1 MKNENGLVFVSVTVT
16 IALFIVL
23 GFGLVAI
30 AGNDLFWVD
39 RQRSSAQAFAIA
51 EGGLAVAMA
60 EIERNPNWR
69 PGSESFDLGNG
80 SYRLSIEDLG
90 SGRYL
95 LVSEGTVRGVT
106 ERVSMDF
113 RSMAFGFDYHG
124 NIGVGGLIVP
134 TQRQITFAGDSWVNG
149 DIRLGGQSK
158 IDTPGNTVI
167 DIYYTGINYTG
178 ADKWGNTAYLRK
190 VPQISWSRP
199 SLEHYQSQSHVV
211 LESGVLTPSDNR
223 PMNLNGRLY
232 IREGDLSIHG
242 TFTGTGV
249 IVVSGKITVTDNIK
263 MKDDQGHLLLISL
276 SDIYLTAKGANQ
288 VGASLIAY
296 NTLKWEGNA
305 KVDGSISAEHLEW
318 GGDMTAGKWSGEA
331 IGVFGDL
338 VGEGFSWGSWSEGN

>member
-113 RSMAFGFDYHG
+113 RYGSFGPFSYG
-124 NIGVGGLIVP
+124 MYIGVGGINIPSGRHLSFG
-134 TQRQITFAGDSWVNG
+134 QRVNSVYVNG
-149 DIRLGGQSK
+149 DLAGDWSNVRSFGSQI
-158 IDTPGNTVI
+158 VYV
-167 DIYYTGINYTG
+167 YYTGENRTG
-178 ADKWGNTAYLRK
+178 RSVWDNSRVRLEKVSDVSWDKPGLDYYKSKPHT
-190 VPQISWSRP
+190 
-199 SLEHYQSQSHVV
+199 V
-211 LESGVLTPSDNR
+211 LNSGTLAPTSSNPF
-223 PMNLNGRLY
+223 NLNNGLY
-232 IREGDLSIHG
+232 IREGNLNIQGS
-242 TFTGTGV
+242 FTGNGV
-249 IVVSGKITVTDNIK
+249 IVVSGNITVTDNLRST
-263 MKDDQGHLLLISL
+263 GNLLLISL
-276 SDIYLTAKGANQ
+276 SNIDLSTQGADQ
-288 VGASLIAY
+288 VEASLIAY
-296 NTLKWEGNA
+296 NTLRWYGNA
-305 KVDGSISAEHLEW
+305 KVSGAVAAEYLVWHDNLAVEGW
-318 GGDMTAGKWSGEA
+318 LNQDL
-331 IGVFGDL
+331 GDL